1 MIREAALSIVPNN
14 ESGLK
19 GPDTYTR
26 IRLYEDKVIVHELM
40 EKKSYEMAKMVAR
53 HWTHEGRVVQ
63 STQASRS

>member
-1 MIREAALSIVPNN
+1 MIRTAVLNIVQNN

-40 EKKSYEMAKMVAR
+40 EKKSYEMAKVVAR
-53 HWTHEGRVVQ
+53 HWTHEGRVVWPSQ
-63 STQASRS
+63 RSIC

>member
-1 MIREAALSIVPNN
+1 MTRRAVLNIVPNN

-26 IRLYEDKVIVHELM
+26 IRLYEDKIIVHELM

-63 STQASRS
+63 PTQASRS